1 MKLICNIAG
10 FVEVYDKLIVETD
23 VVKLYKGLN
32 YEIIDIIYFDFTTLK
47 AVEDSEAERLLKENR
62 QQIEQLIK

>member
-23 VVKLYKGLN
+23 IVKLYTGDT
-32 YEIIDIIYFDFTTLK
+32 YEVIDTNYFDFTTLK
-47 AVEDSEAERLLKENR
+47 VVHDALAEKLFRENR
-62 QQIEQLIK
+62 AQFVE

>member
-62 QQIEQLIK
+62 EQIEQLIK

>member
-23 VVKLYKGLN
+23 VVKLYKGLK
-32 YEIIDIIYFDFTTLK
+32 YEVIDILYFDFTTLRV
-47 AVEDSEAERLLKENR
+47 VEDSEAERLLKENR
-62 QQIEQLIK
+62 EQQYYENT